1 MTLMTCISL
10 GSYDW
15 NYILFYVSKLLS
27 KNSLNNFLSL
37 VSVMITSCKSSNELS
52 NFVYIVNRSVLSSHS
67 KEDQK

>member
-27 KNSLNNFLSL
+27 KNSLNKFLSL
-37 VSVMITSCKSSNELS
+37 VSVMIISCKSANELS
-52 NFVYIVNRSVLSSHS
+52 NFVYIVKPVLSSHS